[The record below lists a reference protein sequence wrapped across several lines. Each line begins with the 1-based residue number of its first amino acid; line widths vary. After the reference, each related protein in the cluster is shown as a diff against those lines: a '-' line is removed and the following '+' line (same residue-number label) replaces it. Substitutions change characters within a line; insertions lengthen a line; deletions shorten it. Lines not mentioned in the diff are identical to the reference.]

1 MNPALGLRAIRF
13 SLKEV
18 DIFKR
23 QLRAILRASPYG
35 SLKILFPMI
44 SDIDEVFK
52 AKAILKEVED
62 DLRAEKIPFD
72 PKIPI
77 GIMIE
82 IPSAVAI
89 ADLLAREVD
98 FFSIGT
104 NDLIQ
109 YTLAIDRVNEH
120 VAHMYQ
126 PLHPAILRL
135 LQQTVEAGHRAGI
148 PVAMC
153 GEMAGEP
160 LYIPILL
167 GLGLDEL
174 SMNPM
179 SIPRVKRII
188 RMASHKKSKK
198 FLNKVFALNTTEEIN
213 AYVKQEMFQLFS
225 DSFGINGTMLY

>member
-1 MNPALGLRAIRF
+1 
-13 SLKEV
+13 
-18 DIFKR
+18 
-23 QLRAILRASPYG
+23 
-35 SLKILFPMI
+35 MI
-44 SDIDEVFK
+44 SDVDEVLQ
-52 AKAILKEVED
+52 AKAILKEVEAE
-62 DLRAEKIPFD
+62 LRSEGIRFD

-82 IPSAVAI
+82 IPSAVAM

-135 LQQTVEAGHRAGI
+135 IHQTVEAGHRAGI

-174 SMNPM
+174 SMNPVT
-179 SIPRVKRII
+179 IPRVKQII
-188 RMASHKKSKK
+188 RLISYEESRRLVKEVLTLTTTGQVNRYVRHEMAKR
-198 FLNKVFALNTTEEIN
+198 FPD
-213 AYVKQEMFQLFS
+213 LFGP
-225 DSFGINGTMLY
+225 DGNLLYS

>member
-1 MNPALGLRAIRF
+1 
-13 SLKEV
+13 
-18 DIFKR
+18 
-23 QLRAILRASPYG
+23 
-35 SLKILFPMI
+35 MI
-44 SDIDEVFK
+44 SDINEVFQ
-52 AKAILKEVED
+52 AKAILKEVKDE
-62 DLRAEKIPFD
+62 LTAEKIPFA

-89 ADLLAREVD
+89 ADMLAKEVD

-135 LQQTVEAGHRAGI
+135 LQQTVEAGHQAGI

-188 RMASHKKSKK
+188 RMASHKKAKK
-198 FLNKVFALNTTEEIN
+198 FLNKVMALNTTEEIN

>member
-1 MNPALGLRAIRF
+1 
-13 SLKEV
+13 
-18 DIFKR
+18 
-23 QLRAILRASPYG
+23 
-35 SLKILFPMI
+35 
-44 SDIDEVFK
+44 
-52 AKAILKEVED
+52 
-62 DLRAEKIPFD
+62 
-72 PKIPI
+72 
-77 GIMIE
+77 MIE

-89 ADLLAREVD
+89 ADILAREVD

-160 LYIPILL
+160 LYIPICW
-167 GLGLDEL
+167 GWGW
-174 SMNPM
+174 MN
-179 SIPRVKRII
+179 
-188 RMASHKKSKK
+188 
-198 FLNKVFALNTTEEIN
+198 
-213 AYVKQEMFQLFS
+213 
-225 DSFGINGTMLY
+225 

>member
-1 MNPALGLRAIRF
+1 
-13 SLKEV
+13 
-18 DIFKR
+18 
-23 QLRAILRASPYG
+23 
-35 SLKILFPMI
+35 MI
-44 SDIDEVFK
+44 SDVDEVLQ
-52 AKAILKEVED
+52 AKAILKEVEAE
-62 DLRAEKIPFD
+62 LRSEEIRFD

-82 IPSAVAI
+82 IPSAVAM

-109 YTLAIDRVNEH
+109 YALAIDRVNEH

-135 LQQTVEAGHRAGI
+135 IHQTIEAGHRADI
-148 PVAMC
+148 QVAMC

-160 LYIPILL
+160 LYIQILL

-174 SMNPM
+174 SMNPVT
-179 SIPRVKRII
+179 IPRVKQVI
-188 RMASHKKSKK
+188 RLISYEESRRFVKEVLTLTTTGQVNRYVRHEMAKR
-198 FLNKVFALNTTEEIN
+198 FPD
-213 AYVKQEMFQLFS
+213 LF
-225 DSFGINGTMLY
+225 GPNGNLLYS